1 MISKEKVALITG
13 GISGIGAEIAITLSK
28 HGYKVVANYPS
39 FMSNVAQTF
48 KLKNNIDT
56 IEFDASSFDASKTAF
71 EHMSAKHGHID
82 ILINNAGIT
91 KDTFL
96 HKMSFEEWKS
106 VLNVNLDS
114 VFNCSRHAIEIMRKK
129 EYGRIINISSVNAL
143 QGQIGQTNYCA
154 SKAAIIGFTK
164 ALALESASKGI
175 TVNAI
180 APGYVNTEMT
190 QKINK
195 DIVENKIL
203 PKIPQGRYAHPSEI
217 ASLVTYLISD
227 SASYITGQTISINGG
242 MFFS

>member
-1 MISKEKVALITG
+1 M
-13 GISGIGAEIAITLSK
+13 
-28 HGYKVVANYPS
+28 
-39 FMSNVAQTF
+39 
-48 KLKNNIDT
+48 
-56 IEFDASSFDASKTAF
+56 
-71 EHMSAKHGHID
+71 
-82 ILINNAGIT
+82 
-91 KDTFL
+91 
-96 HKMSFEEWKS
+96 KS

-114 VFNCSRHAIEIMRKK
+114 VFNYRHAIEIMRKK
-129 EYGRIINISSVNAL
+129 NMGIINISSVNAL